1 VDHTRHLSVPTA
13 TSMQKTFAIP
23 VVYALI
29 AAVNVKTS
37 MNVMK
42 MMSKCVTCEQPKDN
56 FSQEWDYQQCQS
68 CSTLNPDYLDIMTTL
83 KIVRLVGGY
92 TLKDVERISNGE
104 FTVAALGSYE
114 RNHKNITVKRL
125 LKLCEVYGISID
137 AVIRHSMYGDQMHV
151 MQRRKDGL
159 RTTA

>member
-1 VDHTRHLSVPTA
+1 
-13 TSMQKTFAIP
+13 M
-23 VVYALI
+23 VYVLH
-29 AAVNVKTS
+29 AAVNA
-37 MNVMK
+37 MK
-42 MMSKCVTCEQPKDN
+42 EKSVSKCVTCEQPKDN

-68 CSTLNPDYLDIMTTL
+68 CSMNNLNPDYLDVMTTL
-83 KIVRLVGGY
+83 KIVRLVAGY
-92 TLKDVERISNGE
+92 TLADVERVSNGE

-114 RNHKNITVKRL
+114 RNHRPITVKRL
-125 LKLCEVYGISID
+125 LKLCDVYGISID